1 MVLIVSGPK
10 WSLDQTHHHIT
21 TWMLSS
27 ASRTLSL
34 SRDQP
39 FKEEQNLWQYLD
51 LQRAADTVIQK
62 HSNSY
67 SVHGGNA
74 HVMGELK
81 TYVLHLHGPPYL
93 RSTTAVFWFLALL
106 LIVKAFHLCQ
116 WSTSGPTALTHTH
129 FISLQSSGASCIIQ
143 HSPCSHAL
151 DLHGLQRASKATYFE
166 AALQDQKSWGNWC
179 FKTMPLR

>member
-129 FISLQSSGASCIIQ
+129 TFYIPAILRSLVHYSAQSLQLCTGLTWSSEGFQSNIFWSCITR
-143 HSPCSHAL
+143 SEEL
-151 DLHGLQRASKATYFE
+151 GKLVL
-166 AALQDQKSWGNWC
+166 
-179 FKTMPLR
+179 